1 MNCPNVGQN
10 ASTMLWVC
18 FFSFMAPV
26 AQSNLVAAST
36 HCSIR
41 PWHVWRASSCCALR
55 RLAPRWVT
63 SCWPLSMGKPPTP
76 GSRWT
81 TQSAGWS
88 VADTEL
94 TAQPYPI
101 LSGWHIQCSRLL
113 CTALEYE
120 IFRFITYSWLIWWI
134 SSSGV
139 SGGECCLLW
148 ICVRP
153 IPIWEKKTEEV
164 HRTHDIHSVEGQT
177 TKGHVFYISIHKW
190 YW

>member
-1 MNCPNVGQN
+1 MPAPCCGYV
-10 ASTMLWVC
+10 

-26 AQSNLVAAST
+26 AQSNLAAAST

-41 PWHVWRASSCCALR
+41 PWHVLRASSCCALR

-63 SCWPLSMGKPPTP
+63 SCWPLSMGKPTTP

-94 TAQPYPI
+94 TAQLHPI

-113 CTALEYE
+113 CTPLEYKHFDS
-120 IFRFITYSWLIWWI
+120 FRNHDYFDEFLLRAYQVANVVCFEY
-134 SSSGV
+134 V
-139 SGGECCLLW
+139 SVPSLFGRRRQKKSIELMIYILW
-148 ICVRP
+148 RVKPPRGMCF
-153 IPIWEKKTEEV
+153 T
-164 HRTHDIHSVEGQT
+164 
-177 TKGHVFYISIHKW
+177 F
-190 YW
+190 